1 MTSISIFNLREK
13 ETYRKFYDPVK
24 KNLISFS
31 LSEIKN
37 YDYMINKEVFKRPPF
52 FAYQNNKKK
61 DESPSANPYT
71 NKKRLSLHLRFL
83 TMFCKK
89 KKKQTNKIDEK
100 NLKKKYERVFFQ
112 RNVKEKNIKI

>member
-1 MTSISIFNLREK
+1 
-13 ETYRKFYDPVK
+13 
-24 KNLISFS
+24 
-31 LSEIKN
+31 
-37 YDYMINKEVFKRPPF
+37 MINKEVFKRPPF

-89 KKKQTNKIDEK
+89 KRNKRIK
-100 NLKKKYERVFFQ
+100 STKRILKKNTKEYFFNAMLKK
-112 RNVKEKNIKI
+112 RILKFKL